1 MKNLTNP
8 PLRQLFVLLAVLSPV
23 GNSFAVIDKFDPYA
37 YVRVVNDS
45 NILRV
50 SGDQEARALL
60 ASTSRND
67 TIGYFGAG
75 FESDLKLSRQHLL
88 FDGEI
93 ERADYDS
100 FDELDHTRTK
110 GRTEKIG
117 YLNGGYQIHPDWWMS
132 AGMEY
137 SDVSYQERQRLDRD
151 STAGTFAV
159 VYRNTLNTPVGMRVK
174 YTDYDL
180 RDDSIN
186 GISTSNDYTE
196 AEISGLFYWEVTG
209 KSKLEANLGYTDQSY
224 DDLDERDFQGAT
236 GRLTY
241 DWNVT
246 GKTELEFS
254 AWRVKRLHL
263 EEKCGKTAWGTYRR
277 SRLKL
282 TGQASRVL

>member
-1 MKNLTNP
+1 MKNLANP

-23 GNSFAVIDKFDPYA
+23 GNSFAVIDKLDTYA

-45 NILRV
+45 NVFRV
-50 SGDQEARALL
+50 SSDQGARALL
-60 ASTSRND
+60 GSTSRND

-75 FESDLKLSRQHLL
+75 FESDYEKRL
-88 FDGEI
+88 
-93 ERADYDS
+93 
-100 FDELDHTRTK
+100 RTFTQSVFQRK
-110 GRTEKIG
+110 ICGPKKIG
-117 YLNGGYQIHPDWWMS
+117 YLNGGYQIHPNWRMS

-151 STAGTFAV
+151 STVGTFAV
-159 VYRNTLNTPVGMRVK
+159 VYRNTLNTRVGMRVK
-174 YTDYDL
+174 YTDYDF

-186 GISTSNDYTE
+186 GISISNDYTE
-196 AEISGLFYWEVTG
+196 TEISGLFYWGVTG
-209 KSKLEANLGYTDQSY
+209 KSSLEANLGYTDQSY

-254 AWRVKRLHL
+254 AWRVKRFHP